1 MVWLRRCVPPLLVLP
16 LLAGGC
22 ASPQPPPAAPLPPL
36 PADGEPHAAYVLLG
50 EGPSGEAVAFARAVV
65 DGGEPCPALAA
76 EGGTMAMAKRAN
88 PHGFEVDVC
97 EAAVPF
103 ERRFTL
109 VDAAGAALAAELPVA
124 RRGVERVVVVGDS
137 GCKPDDQSGCGL
149 DDPAW
154 PFPRLAAA
162 AAARRPGLVVH
173 VGDYNY
179 RGTPSS
185 FERTVDGQPV
195 KTWYYDAG
203 DGAEPSERCEVPGPY
218 YSQNSTGNP
227 DADAWEAWWLDFFE
241 PARPLLAAAPWV
253 FSRGNHEL
261 CSHAGPGWFYFLDAS
276 SALVEGGGA
285 QLACPSQDGEGPAL
299 PHLRFVPPRVV
310 ALDGLA
316 LAVIDSAN
324 ACDELPNFSGRYAE
338 QLAAVAARLDRA
350 DGDAWLVGHRP
361 PWGLDGTAGGP
372 PFGCDGEPGSGPA
385 PAFAAINRTLQCALA
400 APGAAAL
407 PPRLG
412 LSLAGHMHRF
422 ESLTFAAGS
431 GRPPQLVV
439 GNSGVAEETGPPT
452 GTFSQAVDGVDAQG
466 ASVEA
471 FGFLELARG
480 PEGGWQGTMYSPDP
494 AAWPPAVPA
503 CGAAGPRPFL
513 CVAGLP

>member
-1 MVWLRRCVPPLLVLP
+1 
-16 LLAGGC
+16 
-22 ASPQPPPAAPLPPL
+22 
-36 PADGEPHAAYVLLG
+36 
-50 EGPSGEAVAFARAVV
+50 
-65 DGGEPCPALAA
+65 
-76 EGGTMAMAKRAN
+76 
-88 PHGFEVDVC
+88 
-97 EAAVPF
+97 
-103 ERRFTL
+103 
-109 VDAAGAALAAELPVA
+109 
-124 RRGVERVVVVGDS
+124 
-137 GCKPDDQSGCGL
+137 
-149 DDPAW
+149 
-154 PFPRLAAA
+154 
-162 AAARRPGLVVH
+162 
-173 VGDYNY
+173 
-179 RGTPSS
+179 
-185 FERTVDGQPV
+185 
-195 KTWYYDAG
+195 
-203 DGAEPSERCEVPGPY
+203 VPGPY

-276 SALVEGGGA
+276 SALPEGGGA
-285 QLACPSQDGEGPAL
+285 QLACPPQDGEGPAL

-316 LAVIDSAN
+316 LAVLDSAN
-324 ACDELPNFSGRYAE
+324 ACDDLPNFTGRYAA
-338 QLAAVAARLDRA
+338 QLAAVAARLDGA

-431 GRPPQLVV
+431 GLQPVGRRRRRAGRLGGGVRLPRAGAGARRRLAGDDVQPRPGGLAA
-439 GNSGVAEETGPPT
+439 GRAGLRRG
-452 GTFSQAVDGVDAQG
+452 GTA
-466 ASVEA
+466 
-471 FGFLELARG
+471 
-480 PEGGWQGTMYSPDP
+480 
-494 AAWPPAVPA
+494 AVPLRR
-503 CGAAGPRPFL
+503 GAAVGRPQGSPESAEPCGFAKRPTAR
-513 CVAGLP
+513 CPG